1 MGQTLSEPIVDK
13 STHQGKNKNLL
24 YGLSS
29 MQGWRLTMED
39 AHCAE
44 LDVDGTSASFFGVY
58 DGHGGSTIAQH
69 TGQTLHHRVIESQFF
84 EKKDYSKALI
94 DAYMKLDDELI
105 KDQNFSYDPSGC
117 TAVTALMTPDQKFIF
132 VANAGDSRAIISTA
146 GKSKP
151 LSYDHKPVDPIES
164 QRIVKAGGFVE
175 FGRVNGNLALS
186 RAIGDFEFKQNSNL
200 SAEEQAVTCL
210 PDIIEHAVT
219 DEDEFFVL
227 ACDGI
232 WDCMTNQQVVDY
244 VRQQLSQK
252 MKLEEI
258 CEVIMDYC
266 LAPDSDGGA
275 VGCDNMSIIIVA
287 ILNGKTEEEWYD
299 WMTERTTPK
308 KDALGNDI
316 NTTVESK
323 GNDKDDTTEETIAKP

>member
-13 STHQGKNKNLL
+13 VTHQGKNKNLS
-24 YGLSS
+24 YGLSC

-44 LDVDGTSASFFGVY
+44 LNIDNTNASFFGVY

-69 TGQTLHHRVIESQFF
+69 TGQTLHRRV
-84 EKKDYSKALI
+84 KKDYSNALI
-94 DAYMKLDDELI
+94 DAYMKLDDELM

-117 TAVTALMTPDQKFIF
+117 TAVTALVTPDQKFIF

-151 LSYDHKPVDPIES
+151 LSYDHKPIDPTES

-200 SAEEQAVTCL
+200 SPKEQAVTCF
-210 PDIIEHAVT
+210 PDVIEHAIT
-219 DEDEFFVL
+219 EEDEFFVL

-232 WDCMTNQQVVDY
+232 WDCMTNQQVVNY
-244 VRQQLSQK
+244 IRQQLSQNIR
-252 MKLEEI
+252 LEEI
-258 CEVIMDYC
+258 CEQMMDHC

-275 VGCDNMSIIIVA
+275 VGCDNMSVIIVA
-287 ILNGKTEEEWYD
+287 ILNGKTEEEWYS
-299 WMTERTTPK
+299 WMAERTTLK

-316 NTTVESK
+316 NPVED
-323 GNDKDDTTEETIAKP
+323 GDTTTEEDNITKP